1 MNFQS
6 TNLSILKLYK
16 KFQIFKTLNYR
27 FSIDYFNI
35 VSRMLE
41 DLSKHKGK
49 KKSLKIT
56 KFISVSLCKQLSLFF
71 KPCKNKITDIEECR

>member
-1 MNFQS
+1 MLLEPQLNFQS

-16 KFQIFKTLNYR
+16 KFQIFKTLNHR

-35 VSRMLE
+35 VSWMLE
-41 DLSKHKGK
+41 DLSKNKG

-56 KFISVSLCKQLSLFF
+56 KFISFIGMC
-71 KPCKNKITDIEECR
+71 N